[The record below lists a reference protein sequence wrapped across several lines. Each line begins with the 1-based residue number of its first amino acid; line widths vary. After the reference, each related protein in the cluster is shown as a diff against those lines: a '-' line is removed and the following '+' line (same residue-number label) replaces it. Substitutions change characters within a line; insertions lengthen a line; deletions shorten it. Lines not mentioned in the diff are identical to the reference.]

1 MPHIKIF
8 EGVQRTAV
16 CVEVVTGFFIQND
29 RVAFVV
35 LVPAPAGVRL
45 RYADAPERNRSERGI
60 R

>member
-8 EGVQRTAV
+8 EVVQRTAV
-16 CVEVVTGFFIQND
+16 CEEVVTGFFIQND

-45 RYADAPERNRSERGI
+45 RYAELLARNRSDLGI
-60 R
+60 